1 LGIKKPENNVFK
13 SLLLILSPEVIPY
26 AQNLSNLLFGGQYSN
41 ILHICK
47 TFIVTE
53 RESSLMNVTKSSID
67 KSFGSNSPAMIQH
80 FSKFENLKICSE
92 RIIAITQ
99 DLPVEVIETV
109 SVHDLN
115 LVLLPWLQAEED
127 REGHLPQVI
136 RYLLGGCPAT
146 IALYVPCRSLSVSG
160 SSGKILVPFFGG
172 DNDIEAL
179 LMGVYFSQTAW
190 VVICRYYSSDSSNDL
205 SDETDFLST
214 TDKLALD
221 FVKEIMKENTNI
233 EYTKKK
239 CKSSSHI
246 LEVLAQDL
254 GLYSLVV
261 AGRNSLDYFPESTT
275 ERSSIL
281 GNVAHFIEELKIVN
295 LIVLNRSKR
304 RPKYPFMPP
313 ADKNEGEEV
322 SVKEL

>member
-1 LGIKKPENNVFK
+1 LMEKIEDLTTFIFLPLYFAYSGLRTNLGTLSSGEAWGGVILIITLACVGKIVGVVIASKLLGSTWRDALTVGILMNTKGLVELIVLNIGLDAGIIDTRVFTVMVIMALVTTFMTSPIVSFLYPPKLRQLTLTELYEPSENLELGIKKPDNNVFK

-127 REGHLPQVI
+127 REGHLPQII

-146 IALYVPCRSLSVSG
+146 IALYVPCRPLSVSG
-160 SSGKILVPFFGG
+160 PPGTTPLPFLGR
-172 DNDIEAL
+172 DNDIETL
-179 LMGVYFSQTAW
+179 
-190 VVICRYYSSDSSNDL
+190 
-205 SDETDFLST
+205 
-214 TDKLALD
+214 
-221 FVKEIMKENTNI
+221 
-233 EYTKKK
+233 
-239 CKSSSHI
+239 
-246 LEVLAQDL
+246 
-254 GLYSLVV
+254 
-261 AGRNSLDYFPESTT
+261 
-275 ERSSIL
+275 
-281 GNVAHFIEELKIVN
+281 
-295 LIVLNRSKR
+295 
-304 RPKYPFMPP
+304 
-313 ADKNEGEEV
+313 
-322 SVKEL
+322 